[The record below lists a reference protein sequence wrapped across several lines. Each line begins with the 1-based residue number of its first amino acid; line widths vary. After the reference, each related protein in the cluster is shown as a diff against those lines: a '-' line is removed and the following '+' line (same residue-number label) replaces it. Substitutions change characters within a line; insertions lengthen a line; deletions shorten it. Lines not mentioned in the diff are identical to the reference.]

1 MNKKAFM
8 YSCVG
13 LSSAVLLN
21 NHFNP
26 GTPNYELNYLEK
38 ILLAYGVPALTVLG
52 TGLYIKH
59 VKKKEVESLLQP
71 AVENKEISTGLFN
84 LAHVLPVALS
94 HDPSLN
100 NLKILS
106 LGLFVTTG
114 VNFTLEHF
122 SKHNIPYLS
131 NCLNWVETLIDVY
144 KSKSPEE
151 KQKMIISQQFF
162 KDERTINLLLANLEM
177 HKENPDI
184 EKAINYE
191 LNALQDFGR
200 KENPLTQLI
209 YSTGQVLLPAT
220 RKILG
225 VKQNHL
231 GEAVGALEYQ
241 RTNHFIKHINDF
253 VEEKPSV
260 GSKSLRVFALEKI
273 AESNFQNRKISSEL
287 KISWESLLNEIMAQP
302 EIHERFRTIEG
313 KPVYTINLYNFMNKM
328 LVLKEGNYEELKDEH
343 DNLLRIK
350 EQNLE
355 VVEPIK
361 IVQHK
366 GKFYLAQKYANGE
379 PISKVFERTKDLKLV
394 TESLEVTKA
403 LHDFFPKKEKN
414 DSQERTIKKIM
425 NSKLP
430 RSLIEDITQNL
441 SVAYKLASSYTVFDC
456 DAHLDNFILS
466 NGRIVILDKP
476 SRGYIFPE
484 EDYAKLVDR
493 GQIYES
499 IEQKFED
506 LLKASN
512 NETQSISTLAL
523 TTPKAITYTIYE
535 MNNRIVHSVNF
546 LRNAV
551 LNLKFIL
558 EKQERYYSSA
568 ELKNLAQLKFSLENF
583 QSIVA

>member
-1 MNKKAFM
+1 MNKKTFM
-8 YSCVG
+8 YGCVG

-26 GTPNYELNYLEK
+26 GIPNYELNYLEK
-38 ILLAYGVPALTVLG
+38 ILLAYGFPALTALG
-52 TGLYIKH
+52 TGLY
-59 VKKKEVESLLQP
+59 VKYAKGKNLDSLLQP
-71 AVENKEISTGLFN
+71 TVENKEISTGLFN

-122 SKHNIPYLS
+122 SKHNTPYLS
-131 NCLNWVETLIDVY
+131 NCLNWVETLVDVY
-144 KSKSPEE
+144 RSKSPEE

-162 KDERTINLLLANLEM
+162 KDKRTINLLLANLEM

-184 EKAINYE
+184 EKAINHE
-191 LNALQDFGR
+191 LIALQDFER
-200 KENPLTQLI
+200 KENPLTQVI
-209 YSTGQVLLPAT
+209 YSAGQVLLPAT

-225 VKQNHL
+225 IKKNHL
-231 GEAVGALEYQ
+231 EEAVGALEYR
-241 RTNHFIKHINDF
+241 RTNYFIKHINAF

-260 GSKSLRVFALEKI
+260 GSKCLRVFALEKI
-273 AESNFQNRKISSEL
+273 AKSNFQSKKVNSEL
-287 KISWESLLNEIMAQP
+287 KNSWDSLLDEIMAQP

-343 DNLLRIK
+343 DNLVRIK

-355 VVEPIK
+355 VVDPIK

-379 PISKVFERTKDLKLV
+379 PISEVFERTKDLGLV
-394 TESLEVTKA
+394 TEALEVTKA

-430 RSLIEDITQNL
+430 RNLIEEITQNL
-441 SVAYKLASSYTVFDC
+441 PVAYKLASSYTVFDC

-466 NGRIVILDKP
+466 NERIVILDKP

-499 IEQKFED
+499 VEQKFED

-512 NETQSISTLAL
+512 DEKQSISTLAL

-535 MNNRIVHSVNF
+535 MSTKIKHSVHF

-551 LNLKFIL
+551 HNLEFL
-558 EKQERYYSSA
+558 LSKQEKHYSAS
-568 ELKNLAQLKFSLENF
+568 ELQSIDRMRLSLESL